1 MARQKRAPR
10 SILACY
16 IATGY
21 LAIVAILIVIGVL
34 PWMVAAIHG
43 VTSLVSYGMYALD
56 KQAAKN
62 RERRIAEY
70 SLYLWSLLGSWIGAA
85 FSQHQLRHKTQK
97 EELQLTFY
105 PTTIANI
112 AAMVYL
118 FLIEPY

>member
-1 MARQKRAPR
+1 MVGQKRAPR

-16 IATGY
+16 TATGY

-34 PWMVAAIHG
+34 PWVVAAIHG
-43 VTSLVSYGMYALD
+43 VTSLASYGMYALD

-62 RERRIAEY
+62 KERRIAEY
-70 SLYLWSLLGSWIGAA
+70 SLHLWSLLGGWIGAA

-97 EELQLTFY
+97 EEFQLTFY
-105 PTTIANI
+105 LTIIANI

>member
-1 MARQKRAPR
+1 MVRQKRAPR

-16 IATGY
+16 TATGY
-21 LAIVAILIVIGVL
+21 LGIVAILIVIGVL

-43 VTSLVSYGMYALD
+43 VTSLASYGMYALD

-62 RERRIAEY
+62 KERRIAEY
-70 SLYLWSLLGSWIGAA
+70 SLHLWSLLGGWIGAA

-97 EELQLTFY
+97 EEFQLTFY
-105 PTTIANI
+105 LTIIANI

>member
-85 FSQHQLRHKTQK
+85 FSQHQLRHKTQRR
-97 EELQLTFY
+97 T
-105 PTTIANI
+105 PT
-112 AAMVYL
+112 L
-118 FLIEPY
+118 FILPPSPTLRRWFIYF